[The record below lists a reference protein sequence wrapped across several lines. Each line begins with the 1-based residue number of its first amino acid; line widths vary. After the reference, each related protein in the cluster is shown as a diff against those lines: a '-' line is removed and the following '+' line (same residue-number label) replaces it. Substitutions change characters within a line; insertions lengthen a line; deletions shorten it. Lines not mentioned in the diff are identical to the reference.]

1 VARVIS
7 EAIASA
13 QLSPGKT
20 VIPSMDAL
28 SRDRALIG
36 DAVSELHPLVRPTRE
51 EAMEAVRTLIAW
63 AGDDPRREGV
73 IDTPRRVVDAYEEW
87 FSGYDADPGEELNR
101 TFEDVQGYDD
111 IVMLRDIEV
120 ESHCEH
126 HMAPFLGKAY
136 VAYMPTNKVVG
147 ISKLAR
153 VVEIFAHRLQT
164 QEALTQQIADAISD
178 ILKPAGVAIL
188 IDAEHQCMTTR
199 GVHHRHVSTVT
210 TQFCGVFRSDKDLQR
225 RFLDFCN
232 RR

>member
-7 EAIASA
+7 GTIVPA

-20 VIPSMDAL
+20 STNSMDAL
-28 SRDRALIG
+28 SRDRAVIG
-36 DAVSELHPLVRPTRE
+36 DAFDDLTPLKRPSRE
-51 EAMEAVRTLIAW
+51 EALAAVRTLIAW

-73 IDTPRRVVDAYEEW
+73 IDTPQRVVDAYAEW
-87 FSGYDADPGEELNR
+87 FAGYHGDPGAELGR

-111 IVMLRDIEV
+111 LVMLRDIEV

-126 HMAPFLGKAY
+126 HMAPFIGKAC

-153 VVEIFAHRLQT
+153 VVEIFARRLQT

-178 ILKPAGVAIL
+178 ELKPAGVAVL
-188 IDAEHQCMTTR
+188 VDAEHQCMTTR
-199 GVHHRHVSTVT
+199 GVHHRHVSTIT
-210 TQFCGVFRSDKDLQR
+210 TQFCGVFRTDRDLQK